1 MKLNI
6 SMLFATA
13 ALLLAS
19 AAGFAA
25 DTRRDFD
32 REIALLNQRHDDDKK
47 ALHRRCDRQ
56 VDQLRDRF
64 KRENR
69 PLNHVFDD
77 EKRAIKKR
85 CDADEDALNRNYEA
99 KKKGLHQDE
108 EAFRRGDKGSVR
120 RVESTGS
127 GDNLPPGLERYEEK
141 HGGKLPPGLQK
152 QLDQKGQ
159 LPPGLEK
166 R

>member
-1 MKLNI
+1 MKLKL

-19 AAGFAA
+19 SAGFGA
-25 DTRRDFD
+25 DTRRDFA
-32 REIALLNQRHDDDKK
+32 REIDVLNQRHDDDKK

-77 EKRAIKKR
+77 EKRAIRDR
-85 CDADEDALNRNYEA
+85 CEDEEKALNRNYEA
-99 KKKGLHQDE
+99 KKKAIHADE
-108 EAFRRGDKGSVR
+108 DAFR
-120 RVESTGS
+120 
-127 GDNLPPGLERYEEK
+127 
-141 HGGKLPPGLQK
+141 
-152 QLDQKGQ
+152 
-159 LPPGLEK
+159 
-166 R
+166 

>member
-1 MKLNI
+1 MKLNFW
-6 SMLFATA
+6 MLFAMA
-13 ALLLAS
+13 VLLLAS
-19 AAGFAA
+19 SAGFAA
-25 DTRRDFD
+25 DKRRDFD

-56 VDQLRDRF
+56 IDQLRDRF
-64 KRENR
+64 RRDNR

-77 EKRAIKKR
+77 EKRAIRER
-85 CDADEDALNRNYEA
+85 CEADEKALNRNYDA
-99 KKKGLHQDE
+99 KKKAIHQDE

-152 QLDQKGQ
+152 QVDQKGQ

>member
-1 MKLNI
+1 M
-6 SMLFATA
+6 FATA
-13 ALLLAS
+13 ALLLVS
-19 AAGFAA
+19 RAGLAA
-25 DTRRDFD
+25 DTRRDFG
-32 REIALLNQRHDDDKK
+32 REIEVLNQRHDDDKK

-77 EKRAIKKR
+77 EKRAIRDR
-85 CDADEDALNRNYEA
+85 CETEEKSLNRNYEA
-99 KKKGLHQDE
+99 KKKAIHQDE
-108 EAFRRGDKGSVR
+108 EAFRRGDKGSIR

-127 GDNLPPGLERYEEK
+127 GDNLPPGLERHEEK
-141 HGGKLPPGLQK
+141 HNGKLPPGLQK

>member
-1 MKLNI
+1 MKLNGW
-6 SMLFATA
+6 MFATA
-13 ALLLAS
+13 ALLGTS
-19 AAGFAA
+19 SAGFAA

-47 ALHRRCDRQ
+47 ALQRRCDRQ
-56 VDQLRDRF
+56 VDQLRERF
-64 KRENR
+64 RRENR

-77 EKRAIKKR
+77 EKRAIRDR
-85 CDADEDALNRNYEA
+85 CEADEKALNRNYEA
-99 KKKGLHQDE
+99 KKKAIHADE
-108 EAFRRGDKGSVR
+108 DASRRGDKGSIR
-120 RVESTGS
+120 RVESTTS
-127 GDNLPPGLERYEEK
+127 GDNLPPRLERHEEK
-141 HGGKLPPGLQK
+141 HNGKLPPGLQK